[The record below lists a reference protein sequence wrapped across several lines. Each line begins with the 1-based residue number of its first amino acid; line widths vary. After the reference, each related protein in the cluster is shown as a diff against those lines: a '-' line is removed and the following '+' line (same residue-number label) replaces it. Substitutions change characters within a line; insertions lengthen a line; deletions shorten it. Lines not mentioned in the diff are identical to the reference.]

1 VGAAG
6 PGVGDFD
13 GPFHFGG
20 IHLSLPCRLSWCH
33 GARRHKHRPKAFR
46 PPNDWS
52 NGGQMIRIRLSM
64 PRQAS
69 EPLTSRDIAVQ
80 LVIERAH

>member
-1 VGAAG
+1 
-6 PGVGDFD
+6 
-13 GPFHFGG
+13 
-20 IHLSLPCRLSWCH
+20 
-33 GARRHKHRPKAFR
+33 
-46 PPNDWS
+46 
-52 NGGQMIRIRLSM
+52 MTRIRLSM